1 MKAKDSSKIPGGNAR
16 AAVKYTSER
25 RTELLLN
32 DLLLS
37 QGWDLRRPPH
47 GDMLLQNEYRSFG
60 ELREALFS
68 ASKSGTGHGV
78 PEAILFDRVAQI
90 PIAVIEAKKTI
101 GEAAAAN
108 SEAQAYADALWNF
121 GWHPLAI
128 GLAGTSGDEFKLNV
142 FKRVAN
148 GKWKAVTYEGYPISW
163 IPTKIDLERV
173 ATVGGPLD
181 IRPSVPP
188 LEVLAARAD
197 EMNRL
202 LREARIK
209 DEYRPAVV
217 AATMLA
223 LWFSKG
229 SMRREPQWIL
239 KDINDSCREAFVK
252 AGKPMLAKSLRVD
265 EANDKLSVKA
275 RRIATIL
282 ERLNVTV
289 LTAEHD
295 YLGHLYET
303 FFRYT
308 GGNTIGQYFTP
319 RHITRMMADICE
331 VNKNDII
338 LDAACGTGGFLVAC
352 MDRIISEH
360 HVSRGRMVEIVKTNL
375 IGFEDEPV
383 TAALC
388 VANMIL
394 RGDGSTGVHKDDC
407 FTSADYP
414 FGKASVALM
423 NPPFPH
429 AKTDTPVEKFLDR
442 ALEGLKNRGK
452 LAIILPMSL
461 LVKKDK
467 GPWRERILERN
478 SLLAVVQLPNE
489 LFQPFASATTA
500 FVVIEK
506 GVPHS
511 QRRKTVFVRLQYDG
525 LTLRKGTRIERGPN
539 HIPNAIDAILNQ
551 TETPGFSGVAQ
562 IAGDVEWAPG
572 AYIPSPIPQDE
583 ELRAAT
589 DVLSR
594 RLASFYTRFA
604 PEVIAQRADIASGD
618 IEEVNYKDIV
628 SKRKQI
634 NAREITGSS
643 DEIGAHFDIYYGLG
657 EIETREG
664 IPEGRTLIISPTEE
678 YNGCYGWLEFS
689 PVLRPP
695 FITVARTGSIGEA
708 FVHIEPC
715 APNSDCLVLLPRS
728 KEWSSIPRLLL
739 AASCIRLEKWRY
751 NYGRKITPKRV
762 ATVKLR
768 QSPKLVSDLANL
780 YAQFQKVI
788 LASLAPYQTEDE
800 YDAEIAQVRLAE
812 VDNGRVVSGK
822 KLEKM
827 LAALELE

>member
-1 MKAKDSSKIPGGNAR
+1 MVNLAF
-16 AAVKYTSER
+16 KYSSER
-25 RTELLLN
+25 RAELLLN
-32 DLLLS
+32 DLLTS
-37 QGWDLRRPPH
+37 QGWDLRRPPQ
-47 GDMLLQNEYRSFG
+47 GDLLLQNEYRHYP

-68 ASKSGTGHGV
+68 ASKSGKGHGV
-78 PEAILFDRVAQI
+78 PEAILFDRETET
-90 PIAVIEAKKTI
+90 PLAVIEAKKTVS
-101 GEAAAAN
+101 EAAEAN
-108 SEAQAYADALWNF
+108 AEAQAYADALWNF

-128 GLAGTSGDEFKLNV
+128 GLAGTSDDEFVLSV
-142 FKRVAN
+142 FKRTTS
-148 GKWKAVTYEGYPISW
+148 GKWKPITYEGHPIGW
-163 IPTKIDLERV
+163 IPTFADLELV
-173 ATVGGPLD
+173 ATPSASFD

-229 SMRREPQWIL
+229 SIRRDPQWIL
-239 KDINDSCREAFVK
+239 KDINQACREAFVK
-252 AGKPMLAKSLRVD
+252 AGKPMLAKSLQVD
-265 EANDKLSVKA
+265 EANDKLKIKA

-319 RHITRMMADICE
+319 RHITRMMADVCE
-331 VNKNDII
+331 ITKNDII

-352 MDRIISEH
+352 MDRIIKEH
-360 HVSRGRMVEIVKTNL
+360 HVSRAQMVKIVKKNL

-394 RGDGSTGVHKDDC
+394 RGDGSSGVHKDDC
-407 FTSADYP
+407 FTSPNYP
-414 FGKASVALM
+414 LGKASVALM

-429 AKTDTPVEKFLDR
+429 AKTDTPVEKYLDR
-442 ALEGLKNRGK
+442 ALEGLKDRGK
-452 LAIILPMSL
+452 LAIILPISL
-461 LVKKDK
+461 LVKRDK
-467 GPWRERILERN
+467 GAWRERILEQN
-478 SLLAVVQLPNE
+478 SLLAVCQLPNE

-511 QRRKTVFVRLQYDG
+511 QRRKTVFVRLQSDG
-525 LTLRKGTRIERGPN
+525 LALRKGTRVESGPN
-539 HIPNAIDAILNQ
+539 QIPDALDAILNQ
-551 TETPGFSGVAQ
+551 TQTPGFSGVAQ
-562 IAGDVEWAPG
+562 ISGDMEWAPG
-572 AYIPSPIPQDE
+572 AYIPSEVPTDE
-583 ELRAAT
+583 ELRTAT

-604 PEVIAQRADIASGD
+604 PEVIAQRIAIASD
-618 IEEVNYKDIV
+618 EIEEVVYRDIL
-628 SKRKQI
+628 SKQKKE
-634 NAREITGSS
+634 NADEITGAD
-643 DEIGAHFDIYYGLG
+643 DEIGGHFDIYYGLG

-664 IPEGRTLIISPTEE
+664 IPEGHTLIISPTEE

-715 APNSDCLVLLPRS
+715 APNSDCLVLIPNS

-762 ATVKLR
+762 AKVKLP
-768 QSPKLVSDLANL
+768 QSAKLISDLSAA
-780 YAQFQKVI
+780 YAQSRNVI
-788 LASLAPYQTEDE
+788 SASLAPYQTEDE
-800 YDAEIAQVRLAE
+800 RDVEIAKVRFAE
-812 VDNGRVVSGK
+812 VDNGRVVKGK
-822 KLEKM
+822 QLASILASLERG
-827 LAALELE
+827 